1 MILWPCQTSPLIL
14 SIRRIFNRTF
24 FQIPQTRFTRQC
36 NMTAGQFPC
45 LVKGCYTAED
55 ICNGRPDCE
64 DGFDE
69 SNCYDF
75 AEWQQEQT
83 LKFRLSRYELV
94 KPEHFNAI
102 FIQSILTLVN
112 LILSNCFQVQSI
124 QRLLR

>member
-1 MILWPCQTSPLIL
+1 MSINVFLEKHFELKLVSLVLID
-14 SIRRIFNRTF
+14 F
-24 FQIPQTRFTRQC
+24 FMSGLFLIKFVFLQIPQTRFTRQC

-45 LVKGCYTAED
+45 LVKGCYTQED

-83 LKFRLSRYELV
+83 LKFRLSR
-94 KPEHFNAI
+94 
-102 FIQSILTLVN
+102 
-112 LILSNCFQVQSI
+112 
-124 QRLLR
+124 